1 MRNSIKVGNWEFK
14 RNVRNKSFIISLF
27 LTPLLFVIFATAPT
41 FLSNLGDDEP
51 STTVYLNDQVG
62 VYEAIQPVIEEGD
75 FVSWDVIETSDEPE
89 QMQSTLTTEED
100 AAYIFISEDTLE
112 TGTVTYMVGDDVSGS
127 FENELNV
134 LQQPIKQAQLQV
146 AGLSNEQMQLVQQP
160 INYEVASVEEG
171 TESTPSEEQEA
182 GGFPYEKAL
191 PSLFAGL
198 VLFSIVI
205 SGMMIFQSA
214 SQEKKDKVA
223 EIILSSVTASE
234 LMQGK
239 ILGYFSLGLLQVAV
253 WITLVTPF
261 ALWKLEDIPVLEYLF
276 VPETLLLLVIA
287 ILGYL
292 LFAALFVGLG
302 ATIED
307 ASTSGNFQ
315 GLVMMLPFIP
325 FFLIAP
331 ILSNPSGII
340 AEVATY
346 VPFTSP
352 AVMLMRLA
360 VLDEWPWVE
369 MLIGLAI
376 LIVSIWIFMKL
387 AGKIF
392 QVGILI
398 YGKNATPQEIW
409 KWLRA

>member
-1 MRNSIKVGNWEFK
+1 MRNSIKVAKWEFK
-14 RNVRNKSFIISLF
+14 RNARNKSFIISLF

-41 FLSNLGDDEP
+41 FLSNLGDEEEKA
-51 STTVYLNDQVG
+51 TTVYFNDQVG
-62 VYEAIQPVIEEGD
+62 VYEAIQPVISEGD
-75 FVSWDVIETSDEPE
+75 FVSWEVIETDNGPE
-89 QMQSTLTTEED
+89 QMKKTLSEEED
-100 AAYIFISEDTLE
+100 AAYIQISEDTLN
-112 TGTVTYMVGDDVSGS
+112 TGTVRYMVGDDVDQS
-127 FENELNV
+127 FKNEMNV
-134 LQQPIKQAQLQV
+134 LQQPIKQAQLQM
-146 AGLSNEQMQLVQQP
+146 AGLSTEQMQLVQQP
-160 INYEVASVEEG
+160 VNYEEASVKEE
-171 TESTPSEEQEA
+171 TETIPMEEA
-182 GGFPYEKAL
+182 GGFPYEQAI
-191 PSLFAGL
+191 PSIFAGL

-223 EIILSSVTASE
+223 EIILSSVTAVE

-239 ILGYFSLGLLQVAV
+239 ILGYFSLGLLQVGV
-253 WITLVTPF
+253 WIALVTPF
-261 ALWKLEDIPVLEYLF
+261 ALWKLDDIPVLEYLF

-325 FFLIAP
+325 FFLVAP
-331 ILSNPSGII
+331 IFSNPSGII
-340 AEVATY
+340 AQIATY
-346 VPFTSP
+346 IPFTSP

-369 MLIGLAI
+369 ILIGLAI

>member
-1 MRNSIKVGNWEFK
+1 MRNSMKVANWEFK
-14 RNVRNKSFIISLF
+14 RNARNKSFIISLF
-27 LTPLLFVIFATAPT
+27 ITPLLFVIFAMAPT
-41 FLSNLGDDEP
+41 FLSNFGDDED
-51 STTVYLNDQVG
+51 SETTVYLNDEVG
-62 VYEAIQPVIEEGD
+62 VFEAIQPMLEDRD
-75 FVSWDVIETSDEPE
+75 FVSWDVVETSDEPE
-89 QMQSTLTTEED
+89 QMQEQLNEEEK
-100 AAYIFISEDTLE
+100 AAYVLINQETLE
-112 TGTVTYMVGDDVSGS
+112 SGTVTYMVGDDVHDD
-127 FENELNV
+127 FENELTI

-146 AGLSNEQMQLVQQP
+146 AGLSSDQMQLVQSP
-160 INYEVASVEEG
+160 IDYQLAFEGEASETEAEE
-171 TESTPSEEQEA
+171 T
-182 GGFPYEKAL
+182 GGFPFEQAL
-191 PSLFAGL
+191 PSIFAGIF
-198 VLFSIVI
+198 LFSIVI

-223 EIILSSVTASE
+223 EIILSSVTAVE

-239 ILGYFSLGLLQVAV
+239 ILGYFSLGILQVTV
-253 WITLVTPF
+253 WLTLVAPF
-261 ALWKLEDIPVLEYLF
+261 AVWKLEDVPLFEYLF
-276 VPETLLLLVIA
+276 VPETLMLLVIA

-307 ASTSGNFQ
+307 YSTSGNFQ
-315 GLVMMLPFIP
+315 GMVMMLPFIP
-325 FFLIAP
+325 FFLVGP
-331 ILSNPSGII
+331 IFTNPSGII
-340 AEVATY
+340 AQVATY
-346 VPFTSP
+346 IPFTSP
-352 AVMLMRLA
+352 AVLLMRLA

-369 MLIGLAI
+369 ILIGLAI